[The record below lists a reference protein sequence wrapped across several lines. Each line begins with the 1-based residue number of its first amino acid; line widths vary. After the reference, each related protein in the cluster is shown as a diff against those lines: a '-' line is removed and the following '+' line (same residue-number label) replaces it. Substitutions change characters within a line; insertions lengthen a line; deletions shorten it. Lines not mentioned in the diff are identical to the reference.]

1 MPALGPTRR
10 PVDQPSRSGLDE
22 PGAATARQFPLRSVA
37 RLPFWGANVDTNA
50 YRVTTFLAA
59 HPGQFYCDACLSIE
73 AVPGLNR
80 IQINNLTRPLRHVTP
95 YRKGTVVCARC
106 GEVHECVAYGVLD
119 LGRHGHTR
127 VDHLSLAQAR
137 QLGATARRTGRP
149 IYENP
154 CRGRYFDAWREG
166 WQGASSA
173 LGGSRS
179 PLRLGSFGAELYDYL
194 VRHDQDEGLTMREIT
209 DGLVERDSATVS
221 SGLSRLCKKGLVRR
235 RLPKVVGWHRTPQRY
250 RAVPPGEA
258 K

>member
-1 MPALGPTRR
+1 M
-10 PVDQPSRSGLDE
+10 D
-22 PGAATARQFPLRSVA
+22 
-37 RLPFWGANVDTNA
+37 NA
-50 YRVTTFLAA
+50 DRIKTFLGA

-73 AVPGLNR
+73 AAPGLNR
-80 IQINNLTRPLRHVTP
+80 IQVNNLTRPLRHVTP

-106 GEVHECVAYGVLD
+106 GQVHECIAYGSSD
-119 LGRHGHTR
+119 LARHGYTR

-137 QLGATARRTGRP
+137 QLGATARRRGRP

-250 RAVPPGEA
+250 RAVPRQPEEEE
-258 K
+258 